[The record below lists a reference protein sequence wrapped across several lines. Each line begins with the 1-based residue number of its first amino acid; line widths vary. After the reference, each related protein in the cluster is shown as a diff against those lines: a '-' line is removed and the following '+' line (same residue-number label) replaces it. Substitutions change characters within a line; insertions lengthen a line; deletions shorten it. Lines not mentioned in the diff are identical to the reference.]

1 MSAVTASAPG
11 TENQLSRMPELDT
24 PTLSESSTTPR
35 SDEAIARL
43 AYTHW
48 EERLKNNISGS
59 AEEDWYRAE
68 QELEDMQRP
77 AAREPV

>member
-1 MSAVTASAPG
+1 
-11 TENQLSRMPELDT
+11 MPEFDA
-24 PTLSESSTTPR
+24 PAPSESSTIPR
-35 SDEAIARL
+35 SEAIARL

-68 QELEDMQRP
+68 QELGR
-77 AAREPV
+77 